1 MERSKFDTEKQD
13 MAGTSKEILSAYDIK
28 GATLRN
34 RLAVAPMTRVSATED
49 GLATD
54 AMRRYYARFAAGGFG
69 LVITEGLYTDRAHA
83 QGYRDQPGLADD
95 AQARSWTE
103 ITRDAHAHGT
113 RMFAQLM
120 HAGALSQGNRFRA
133 HNVAPSAVRPVGEQM
148 RFYHGEGQYPEPVA
162 LDADG
167 IREVLAGFVEAAVRA
182 VRIGGFD
189 GIEIHGANGYLL
201 DQFLTA
207 ATNRRGDR
215 WGGDV
220 RGRVTLLAEVLAAVK
235 SAVGGAV
242 PVGIRI
248 SQGKVNDFTSK
259 WPGGEADARVIFGTL
274 AAAGAD
280 FIHVTEFEAWQPAFA
295 GGGDTLVALARRHAP
310 GVPLIANGGLHDE
323 ARAGEVL
330 ALGADLIALG
340 RGALANPDM
349 PRLLAQDEA
358 QRPFDPAIL
367 GPIANVKDSELAFAP
382 SR

>member
-1 MERSKFDTEKQD
+1 
-13 MAGTSKEILSAYDIK
+13 MAGTTKKILSAYDMK

-69 LVITEGLYTDRAHA
+69 LVITEGLYTDHAHS
-83 QGYRDQPGLADD
+83 QGYRGQPGLADD
-95 AQARSWTE
+95 AQARSWTA
-103 ITRDAHAHGT
+103 ITQDAHAYGT

-120 HAGALSQGNRFRA
+120 HAGALSQGNRFRS
-133 HNVAPSAVRPVGEQM
+133 HNVAPSALRPVGEQM
-148 RFYHGEGQYPEPVA
+148 RFYHGEGRYPEPAA

-167 IREVLAGFVEAAVRA
+167 IREVVAGFVEAALRA
-182 VRIGGFD
+182 VLIGGFD

-207 ATNRRGDR
+207 ATNRRDDR

-220 RGRVTLLAEVLAAVK
+220 RGRVALLAEVLAAVK
-235 SAVGGAV
+235 DAVGAVGAAV

-259 WPGGEADARVIFGTL
+259 WPGGEADAQVIFGSL

-280 FIHVTEFEAWQPAFA
+280 FIHVTEFEAWKPAFA
-295 GGGDTLVALARRHAP
+295 DGGDSLVTLARRHAP
-310 GVPLIANGGLHDE
+310 GIPLIANGGLHDE

-330 ALGADLIALG
+330 ALGADLVALG

-358 QRPFDPAIL
+358 PRPFDPAIL
-367 GPIANVKDSELAFAP
+367 GPIADVKDSALAFEP